1 VSRPRVAIVGAG
13 FGGLAAAK
21 ALKRVPVDGLLID
34 RHNYHLF
41 QPLLYQ
47 VASGLLDPSEI
58 AHPIRTVLR
67 RTHNV
72 DVLMA
77 DVTGID
83 IAGRRVETTA
93 GAEPYD
99 MLVLSTG
106 SATNFFGIP
115 RLEDHAT
122 GLKTLP
128 EALALRARVLDAF
141 ERAAACTD
149 PVQRKRLLTFAVV
162 GGGPTGVECAGAFA
176 ELFRHVLPKDFPHLD
191 FGEVQL
197 VLVEGTSEVL
207 GTFAP
212 RLGRKARATLERKG
226 VEVQLNRLVHDV
238 TGGAL
243 VLDDGTRVDAE
254 TVIWTAGVRAVPA
267 ASLLGVEAASLG
279 RVSVT
284 STLHLSEHPEIF
296 VIGDLAELRQGEAP
310 LPMLAPVA
318 IQQGKHVARVIAA
331 RLAARPEPSFHY
343 RDKGT
348 MATVGRGAAVAQI
361 GPIHVNGFIGW
372 LMWIFVHLVYLI
384 GFRSR
389 IIALASWGWNF
400 LFYDRPVRLIVQV
413 PDSKEA

>member
-1 VSRPRVAIVGAG
+1 MGAG

-67 RTHNV
+67 RAHNV

-77 DVTGID
+77 EVTGID
-83 IAGRRVETTA
+83 VPGRRVLTSV

-99 MLVLSTG
+99 MLVLAAGST
-106 SATNFFGIP
+106 TNFFGIP
-115 RLEDHAT
+115 HLESHAS
-122 GLKTLP
+122 GLKSLP
-128 EALALRARVLDAF
+128 GALLLRAHVLDAF

-149 PVQRKRLLTFAVV
+149 AAQRARLLTFAVV

-176 ELFRHVLPKDFPHLD
+176 ELFRHVLPKDFPKLD
-191 FGEVQL
+191 FGEMTL
-197 VLVEGTSEVL
+197 VLVEGMGELL

-212 RLGRKARATLERKG
+212 RLGRKAAKALERKG
-226 VEVQLNRLVHDV
+226 VRVLLNRVVRDV
-238 TGGAL
+238 SGGAL
-243 VLDDGTRVDAE
+243 VLDDGQRIDAE

-267 ASLLGVEAASLG
+267 ASLLGVHAASLG
-279 RVSVT
+279 RIPVT
-284 STLHLSEHPEIF
+284 STLHLPEHPEVF
-296 VIGDLAELRQGEAP
+296 VIGDLAELHGRDAP

-318 IQQGKHVARVIAA
+318 IQQGRHVARVVAA
-331 RLAARPEPSFHY
+331 RVAGRPEPSFRY

-348 MATVGRGAAVAQI
+348 MATIGRGAAVAQI
-361 GPIHVNGFIGW
+361 GPIHINGFIGW

-389 IIALASWGWNF
+389 TIALASWGWNF
-400 LFYDRPVRLIVQV
+400 LFYDRPVRLIV
-413 PDSKEA
+413 PPGSKEA